1 MLGTFA
7 LSADNSSSG
16 GGHVEGWKTG
26 VSHCNQSC
34 SCVECLNR
42 DFDEIDDESHSES
55 DEEELC
61 DSSLSDDE

>member
-1 MLGTFA
+1 MWK
-7 LSADNSSSG
+7 G
-16 GGHVEGWKTG
+16 GRLVCLIATHPAHVLN
-26 VSHCNQSC
+26 VSKG
-34 SCVECLNR
+34 